1 MKKANVNNNLIPHD
15 QLISLMKKIA
25 NAIRAEINKLKKRCD
40 ELEKIAVEL
49 DNENIG
55 SKQLSERTMRR
66 IENQIQKQSK

>member
-1 MKKANVNNNLIPHD
+1 
-15 QLISLMKKIA
+15 MKKIA